1 MPVCL
6 VLVLVCVLVHVLV
19 VCFAQPALVVYFS
32 QIVLVA
38 AFLQGSIHMAA
49 LVCHFSVDTEVLLEV
64 FHTRGLEGGHLG
76 R

>member
-19 VCFAQPALVVYFS
+19 VCFARPALVVYFS

-49 LVCHFSVDTEVLLEV
+49 LVCHSSVDTEVSLEV
-64 FHTRGLEGGHLG
+64 FHTHGLEGGHLG